1 MRVLV
6 IGAGGREHVLGW
18 KISQN
23 PALEEI
29 YFLPGNG
36 GTLGLGENIPCN
48 PLDLESVVCLA
59 EEKRIDL
66 TVVGPEA
73 PLVAGLVD
81 VFEKKGLKIFGPRKE
96 AALIEGSKVFAKK
109 LLEKYGIPTGKAKV
123 FDDYQEAV
131 EHLKG
136 ADFPLVVKAD
146 GLAEGKGVTVCQT
159 YEEAVKA
166 LGDCFLKKRF
176 GEAGSQVLIEEYL
189 EGEEFSLFVLT
200 DGENVLPLLPAQ
212 DYKRVYEGDQGPNTG
227 GMGSYAPPPFVTE
240 EVKAEAL
247 EKVARPV
254 IEAMK
259 KEGREYK
266 GLLYCGL
273 ILTSQGVK
281 VLEFNCR
288 FGDPESQAILP
299 LLESDLLEVMLS
311 VVEGNFRNYKLN
323 WKKAV
328 GLTVVLASRG
338 YPLSYQTG
346 FEISGL
352 EEAKKIEGVEIFQA
366 GTRRENGKLVTAGGR
381 VLNVTAVGKDFNEA
395 RERVYKAIGRISFE
409 GMHFRKD
416 IALKAVRGFEN
427 GEKGGNHLG
436 KPGR

>member
-1 MRVLV
+1 MKVLV
-6 IGAGGREHVLGW
+6 VGGGGREHVLGW

-36 GTLGLGENIPCN
+36 GTLGLGENLPGN

-73 PLVAGLVD
+73 PLVAGLVNA
-81 VFEKKGLKIFGPRKE
+81 FEKKGLRIFGPRKE

-109 LLEKYGIPTGKAKV
+109 LLEKYGIPSGKAEI
-123 FDDYQEAV
+123 FADYYEAV
-131 EHLKG
+131 DYLKK

-159 YEEAVKA
+159 YDEAVKA
-166 LGDCFLKKRF
+166 LADCFLEKRF
-176 GEAGSQVLIEEYL
+176 GEAGSRVLIEEYL

-212 DYKRVYEGDQGPNTG
+212 DYKRVYDGDQGPNTG

-240 EVKAEAL
+240 EVKAEAV
-247 EKVARPV
+247 EKIACPV
-254 IEAMK
+254 VRALK

-273 ILTSQGVK
+273 ILTEEGVK

-311 VVEGNFRNYKLN
+311 VIEGNFRNYTLN
-323 WKKAV
+323 WKEAV
-328 GLTVVLASRG
+328 GVTVVLASGG

-346 FEISGL
+346 FEIKGL
-352 EEAKKIEGVEIFQA
+352 EEARKVEGVEIFQA
-366 GTRRENGKLVTAGGR
+366 GTRKGDGKLLTAGGR
-381 VLNVTAVGKDFNEA
+381 VLNVTAVGKDFAEA
-395 RERVYKAIGRISFE
+395 RERAYQAVDKISFE
-409 GMHFRKD
+409 GMHYRRD
-416 IALKAVRGFEN
+416 IALKAV
-427 GEKGGNHLG
+427 KGG
-436 KPGR
+436 